1 MTGPGRL
8 PIIGGRPEA
17 TNTARHLEEV
27 QQMKVFV
34 AGSTGATG
42 RLLVQEL
49 LKRGHTVRT
58 VVRSRERLLNAIGD
72 HAPAQLEVTEASLLE
87 LNDEQLRELVAGCDA
102 ITCCLGHNLTF
113 RGLFGPPYRLVTE
126 ATRRLCKAAASQ
138 QRLEPVKFVLMN
150 TAGNRNRELNEQV
163 SFAHRC
169 VVGAIRLLVPP
180 HSDNEQASEVLRKQF
195 GLNQQNLEWVVVRPD
210 SLITEERST
219 DYTLHPSPTRDAIFN
234 AGTTSR
240 NNVAHFMA
248 DLVDSG
254 ELWQQW
260 RGQMPVIYNKTAD
273 A

>member
-27 QQMKVFV
+27 QQMIVFV

-58 VVRSRERLLNAIGD
+58 VVRSRERLLNAIED

-87 LNDEQLRELVAGCDA
+87 LNEEQLRELVAGCDA

-180 HSDNEQASEVLRKQF
+180 HSDNEQASEVLRKQY
-195 GLNQQNLEWVVVRPD
+195 GRNQQNLEWVVVRPD